1 MITMTQAPSTAHRL
15 RLSFVMI
22 LGGLFAL
29 PQAWAQT
36 YAVSASETATDN
48 RYHAGPARALPF
60 AEAQAMLTQHSPR
73 LAAAAADVE
82 SKTEQQKSLALL
94 GGPTV
99 LLSADSINYK
109 LDADINLNRL
119 GSNIGGGNLPL
130 PPAIDLPDVNVKRKG
145 NLHTANAL
153 VAWPL
158 YTGGKITGA
167 KNFSAAQTDEAVA
180 EARGADTEVY
190 TQLVTRYFGS
200 QLAQMAA
207 NLHQEAV
214 RAISVHDKTSQ
225 RMLDEGL
232 IAKVDRLQ
240 TKVALEDAKRQAE
253 KAANDAKV
261 ASMALQRLLQSDDPI
276 TPSTPLFISQKQL
289 PPLDEFIEAALSN
302 HPGLAKVAAK
312 KEQAEALHQIDEARW
327 KPSVTAFAQQQL
339 KSNNANRIV
348 GVTVHWALWSGIDR
362 PSSGRS
368 GAARIRQ
375 AEYTDLQAR
384 EDISLLVEKN
394 WRDVDNARMAY
405 FALNSNI
412 ELAEEFLRLRQ
423 AGLREGVST
432 LSDLIDAQ
440 VNLIKGKTERAQA
453 ANDYIQSLIQLLSS
467 AGMPEQFEQYL
478 NSADVRVKP

>member
-1 MITMTQAPSTAHRL
+1 MLTMTLATHAIHRL
-15 RLSFVMI
+15 RLPFVMI
-22 LGGLFAL
+22 LGGLIAL
-29 PQAWAQT
+29 PQALAQP
-36 YAVSASETATDN
+36 YAVAPSDTASDN
-48 RYHAGPARALPF
+48 HYSAGPARALPF
-60 AEAQAMLTQHSPR
+60 DEAQAMLTQYSPR
-73 LAAAAADVE
+73 LAAASAGVE
-82 SKTEQQKSLALL
+82 SKSEQQKSLALL
-94 GGPTV
+94 GGPAV

-119 GSNIGGGNLPL
+119 GNNIGSGNLPL
-130 PPAIDLPDVNVKRKG
+130 PPAIDIPDINVKRKG

-153 VAWPL
+153 VVWPL

-180 EARGADTEVY
+180 DARGANAEVY
-190 TQLVTRYFGS
+190 TQLVSRYFGS

-207 NLHQEAV
+207 NLRQDAV
-214 RAISVHDKTSQ
+214 RAISVHDKTAQ
-225 RMLDEGL
+225 RMLEEGL
-232 IAKVDRLQ
+232 IARVERLQ
-240 TKVALEDAKRQAE
+240 TKVAFEDAKRQAE

-261 ASMALQRLLQSDDPI
+261 ASAALQRLLQSDYPI
-276 TPSTPLFISQKQL
+276 TPSTPLFISQKKL

-312 KEQAEALHQIDEARW
+312 KEQAEALHKIDEARW
-327 KPSVTAFAQQQL
+327 KPSVSVFAQQQL
-339 KSNNANRIV
+339 KSNNPNRIV
-348 GVTVHWALWSGIDR
+348 GVNVHWALWSGIDR

-368 GAARIRQ
+368 GQARIRQ

-394 WRDVDNARMAY
+394 WRDVDNARQAY

-432 LSDLIDAQ
+432 MSELIDAQ
-440 VNLIKGKTERAQA
+440 VNLTKSKTERAQA
-453 ANDYIQSLIQLLSS
+453 ANDYIQSLVQLLSS
-467 AGMPEQFEQYL
+467 AGMPEQFQQYL
-478 NSADVRVKP
+478 NSADIRVKP